1 MNFFFK
7 GLTVEELSYTF
18 NKIKFDPNSKFEIK
32 PQFSRQLRKA
42 NDTTYLVNLSVSI
55 KSTEQEPKPF
65 DLGVSLVG
73 IFDVQGVTN
82 AQQERDFVI
91 EATRQMYPYLRSH
104 VTTLTATALIAPLTL
119 PTINGPLFPEDK
131 DVYAFSAG
139 GNGLN

>member
-65 DLGVSLVG
+65 DLAVSLVG

-139 GNGLN
+139 ENGLN

>member
-65 DLGVSLVG
+65 DLAVSLVG

>member
-18 NKIKFDPNSKFEIK
+18 NKIKFAPNSKFEIK

-65 DLGVSLVG
+65 DLAVSLVG
-73 IFDVQGVTN
+73 VFYVQGVTN

-131 DVYAFSAG
+131 DVYAFSAC